1 MNQHFP
7 NYLASQ
13 SLDGL
18 RGLMA
23 ELSIQKGGTVTF
35 FSIYH
40 DGNQHVAWYYEEAQV
55 MLAKLKKQVKK
66 A

>member
-1 MNQHFP
+1 
-7 NYLASQ
+7 
-13 SLDGL
+13 
-18 RGLMA
+18 MA